1 MNITAAIAQ
10 LEKIRDEHGDLDI
23 LITQSDDNVYSLDGI
38 NHEVVDSDDLYPED
52 YNMPKGFKFVNLAVF
67 G

>member
-23 LITQSDDNVYSLDGI
+23 LITQSDDNVYSMDYI
-38 NHEVVDSDDLYPED
+38 NYEKVDDDVYPED
-52 YNMPKGFKFVNLAVF
+52 FNMPKGFKFVNLKVF

>member
-23 LITQSDDNVYSLDGI
+23 LITQSDDNVYSLDYV
-38 NHEVVDSDDLYPED
+38 NYEEVDDDVYPED
-52 YNMPKGFKFVNLAVF
+52 FNMPKGFKFVNLKVF